1 VADRGADLEYAVQG
15 ATVSDTGLADEVL
28 EALDAVARAAPTPPK
43 RVIDAAM
50 DTYLHSCAHRSREP
64 SEHFSPRRG
73 RLTLWQRVGFTSC

>member
-1 VADRGADLEYAVQG
+1 MGKIKITKQATGTASDRGTFYASR
-15 ATVSDTGLADEVL
+15 T
-28 EALDAVARAAPTPPK
+28 
-43 RVIDAAM
+43 DAAM